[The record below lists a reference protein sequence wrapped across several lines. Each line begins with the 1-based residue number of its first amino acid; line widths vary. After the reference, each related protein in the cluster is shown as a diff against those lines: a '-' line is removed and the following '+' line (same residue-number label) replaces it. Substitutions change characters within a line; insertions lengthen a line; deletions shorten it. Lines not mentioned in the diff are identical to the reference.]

1 MTVDLRFLAA
11 RVEKGDLAAFRGIV
25 DHTRATMYRLAA
37 RIGGDLAEAEDTLQE
52 AYMDAY
58 RALREGRWD
67 GKSKVETWLYRIVTN
82 ASIDALRKRREAG
95 RDARETREPRF
106 DGLVAAEARVALREL
121 DEMLAELAPQ
131 DRAALVLTAVEGL
144 TSRAAAD
151 ALGCSEGA
159 LEQRLVRA
167 RAAHRNFRPADR
179 SEPVSGHGR
188 RDPSVP
194 RHSRSSRY

>member
-25 DHTRATMYRLAA
+25 DHTRAPLYRLAA
-37 RIGGDLAEAEDTLQE
+37 RIGGDLAEAEDVLQE
-52 AYMDAY
+52 AYVDAY

-67 GKSKVETWLYRIVTN
+67 GRSKVETWLYRIVTN

-95 RDARETREPRF
+95 REAREPCEARF

-121 DEMLAELAPQ
+121 DAMLADLAPQ
-131 DRAALVLTAVEGL
+131 DRAALVLTSVEGL
-144 TSRAAAD
+144 SAKAAAD

-167 RAAHRNFRPADR
+167 RAAL
-179 SEPVSGHGR
+179 
-188 RDPSVP
+188 RDA
-194 RHSRSSRY
+194 

>member
-25 DHTRATMYRLAA
+25 DHTRAPLYRLAA
-37 RIGGDLAEAEDTLQE
+37 RLSGDLAEAEDALQE
-52 AYMDAY
+52 AYVDAY

-67 GKSKVETWLYRIVTN
+67 GRSKVETWLYRIVTN
-82 ASIDALRKRREAG
+82 ASIDALRKRRESG
-95 RDARETREPRF
+95 REAREPREPRF
-106 DGLVAAEARVALREL
+106 DGEVAAEARVALREL
-121 DEMLAELAPQ
+121 DAMLADLAPQ

-144 TSRAAAD
+144 SAKAAAD

-167 RAAHRNFRPADR
+167 RAALRDR
-179 SEPVSGHGR
+179 QARAEARSHGTR
-188 RDPSVP
+188 
-194 RHSRSSRY
+194 

>member
-25 DHTRATMYRLAA
+25 DHTRAPLYRLAA
-37 RIGGDLAEAEDTLQE
+37 RLSGDLAEAEDALQE
-52 AYMDAY
+52 AYVDAF

-67 GKSKVETWLYRIVTN
+67 GRSKVETWLYRIVTN
-82 ASIDALRKRREAG
+82 ASIDALRKRRESG
-95 RDARETREPRF
+95 REAREPREPRF
-106 DGLVAAEARVALREL
+106 DGEVAAEARVALREL
-121 DEMLAELAPQ
+121 DAMLADIAPQ

-144 TSRAAAD
+144 SAKAAAD

-167 RAAHRNFRPADR
+167 RAALRDR
-179 SEPVSGHGR
+179 QARAEARSHGAR
-188 RDPSVP
+188 
-194 RHSRSSRY
+194 

>member
-25 DHTRATMYRLAA
+25 DHTRAPLYRLAA
-37 RIGGDLAEAEDTLQE
+37 RIGGDLAEAEDVLQE
-52 AYMDAY
+52 AYVDAY

-67 GKSKVETWLYRIVTN
+67 GRSKVETWLYRIVTN

-95 RDARETREPRF
+95 RETREPREARF

-121 DEMLAELAPQ
+121 DGMLADLAPQ
-131 DRAALVLTAVEGL
+131 DRAALVLTSVEGL
-144 TSRAAAD
+144 SAKAAAD

-167 RAAHRNFRPADR
+167 RAALRDR
-179 SEPVSGHGR
+179 QARAEAMVHG
-188 RDPSVP
+188 
-194 RHSRSSRY
+194 SR